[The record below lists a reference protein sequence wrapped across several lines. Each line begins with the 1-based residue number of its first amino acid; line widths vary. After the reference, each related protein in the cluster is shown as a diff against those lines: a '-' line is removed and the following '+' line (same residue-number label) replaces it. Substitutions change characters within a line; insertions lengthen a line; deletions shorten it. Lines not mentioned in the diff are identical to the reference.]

1 MKKYLCYLCVLCEIF
16 ALSGC
21 IKSLEDEG
29 VYDSTVC
36 TGTIINDQNSQPVAG
51 MRVSKTDGKTIATVV
66 ETAADGSFSIEVTPE
81 DVHHNYY
88 LWVEA
93 DSLYGSRSVTLEKFP
108 YGRQMFSLGVVQV
121 EGPVPPTV
129 QTSVVQAIA
138 ANTAASG
145 GNITAIGGSAV
156 VRRGV
161 CWSTLQLPTVADPHT
176 TDGRGPGEYTSQM
189 TGLSVNTVYYV
200 RAYATN
206 SIGTA
211 YGEQFEFRTA
221 DGLPTLRTDSVTR
234 IAATTATCGGEV
246 LADGGF
252 AVTARGVCW
261 STATQPTISNNHTTD
276 NIGLGPFASSL
287 TGLEPATTYYV
298 RAYAT
303 NPAGTA
309 YGEQRTFTTES
320 GLPTVVTAEATDI
333 SATSITIG
341 GTVMADGGFAVTARG
356 VCYSTQPNTT
366 LANPHTTDGS
376 GTGTFGSSI
385 TGLQSNTTYYV
396 RAYATNAIGTAYG
409 EDVTVVTIN
418 NQQ

>member
-1 MKKYLCYLCVLCEIF
+1 MKRILCYLCVLCEIF

-93 DSLYGSRSVTLEKFP
+93 DSLYGSRSVALEKFP

-129 QTSVVQAIA
+129 QTSAVQAIA

-161 CWSTLQLPTVADPHT
+161 CWSTLQLPTIADPHT

-221 DGLPTLRTDSVTR
+221 DGLPTLRTDSVTS

-276 NIGLGPFASSL
+276 SLGLGTFASQIIGLVPG
-287 TGLEPATTYYV
+287 TTYYV

-309 YGEQRTFTTES
+309 YGPQGTFTTQS
-320 GLPTVVTAEATDI
+320 GLPTVVTAAATAI
-333 SATSITIG
+333 SATSVTIG
-341 GTVMADGGFAVTARG
+341 GTVIADGGFAVTARG
-356 VCYSTQPNTT
+356 VCYGTQPNPT
-366 LANPHTTDGS
+366 LVNQHTTDGS
-376 GTGTFGSSI
+376 GIGTFTSQI
-385 TGLQSNTTYYV
+385 AGLQSGITYYA
-396 RAYATNAIGTAYG
+396 RAYATNAIGTVYG
-409 EDVTVVTIN
+409 DEVVFETK
-418 NQQ
+418 

>member
-1 MKKYLCYLCVLCEIF
+1 MKRILCYLCVLCEIF

-51 MRVSKTDGKTIATVV
+51 MRVSKTDGKTISTVV

-81 DVHHNYY
+81 DVHRNYY

-129 QTSVVQAIA
+129 QTAAVQAIA

-221 DGLPTLRTDSVTR
+221 DGLPTLRTDSVTS

-303 NPAGTA
+303 NASGTN
-309 YGEQRTFTTES
+309 YGEQKTFSTQS
-320 GLPTVVTAEATDI
+320 GLCTVTTAAVDTTTITTTTAILGGKVT
-333 SATSITIG
+333 
-341 GTVMADGGFAVTARG
+341 ADGGFACTARG
-356 VCYSTQPNTT
+356 ICYGTQP
-366 LANPHTTDGS
+366 APAIAGAHTTDGS
-376 GTGTFGSSI
+376 GTGAFASQI
-385 TGLQSNTTYYV
+385 TGLQSGVTYYA
-396 RAYATNAIGTAYG
+396 RAYATNAIGTEYG
-409 EDVTVVTIN
+409 EEVVFSTK
-418 NQQ
+418 

>member
-1 MKKYLCYLCVLCEIF
+1 M
-16 ALSGC
+16 SGC

-129 QTSVVQAIA
+129 QTAAVQAIA

-176 TDGRGPGEYTSQM
+176 NDGRGPGEFVSQM

-206 SIGTA
+206 NVGTA
-211 YGEQFEFRTA
+211 YGEQYEFRTA
-221 DGLPTLRTDSVTR
+221 DGLPTLRTDSVTS

-246 LADGGF
+246 LADGGYQI
-252 AVTARGVCW
+252 TARGICW
-261 STATQPTISNNHTTD
+261 SISAQPTISNNHTTD
-276 NIGLGPFASSL
+276 SLGLGTFASQIIGLVPG
-287 TGLEPATTYYV
+287 TTYYV

-320 GLPTVVTAEATDI
+320 GLPTVVSAAATAV
-333 SATSITIG
+333 SATSVTIG
-341 GTVMADGGFAVTARG
+341 GTVMADGGFAITARG
-356 VCYSTQPNTT
+356 ICYGTQPNPT
-366 LANPHTTDGS
+366 LVNPHTTDGC
-376 GTGTFGSSI
+376 GTGTFTSQI
-385 TGLQSNTTYYV
+385 AGLQSGITYYA
-396 RAYATNAIGTAYG
+396 RAYATNAVGTAYG
-409 EDVTVVTIN
+409 EDVVIETK
-418 NQQ
+418 

>member
-66 ETAADGSFSIEVTPE
+66 ETAADGSFCIEVTPE

-129 QTSVVQAIA
+129 QTAAVQAIA

-161 CWSTLQLPTVADPHT
+161 CWSTLQLPTIADPHT

-276 NIGLGPFASSL
+276 SLGLGTFASQIIGLVPG
-287 TGLEPATTYYV
+287 TTYYV

-309 YGEQRTFTTES
+309 YGEQRTFTTQS
-320 GLPTVVTAEATDI
+320 GLPTVVTAAATAI
-333 SATSITIG
+333 SATSVTIG

-356 VCYSTQPNTT
+356 VCYSTQPNPT
-366 LANPHTTDGS
+366 LATPHTTDGS
-376 GTGTFGSSI
+376 GTGDFTSQLS
-385 TGLQSNTTYYV
+385 GLQSGIKYYA
-396 RAYATNAIGTAYG
+396 RAYATNAIGTVYG
-409 EDVTVVTIN
+409 EEIFFETK
-418 NQQ
+418 